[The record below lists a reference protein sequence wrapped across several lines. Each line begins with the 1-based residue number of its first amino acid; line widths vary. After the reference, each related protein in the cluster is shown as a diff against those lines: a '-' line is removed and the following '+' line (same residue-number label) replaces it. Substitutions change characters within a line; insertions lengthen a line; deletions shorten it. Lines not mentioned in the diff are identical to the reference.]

1 MAHKRM
7 KKAKDVT
14 VAARYSEDKLKKV
27 RKKAKRE
34 NKNVSDV
41 IRDGLDAYHIGY
53 EIDHE

>member
-1 MAHKRM
+1 MAHKRT

-14 VAARYSEDKLKKV
+14 VAARYNEDKLKKV

-41 IRDGLDAYHIGY
+41 IREGLDAYQLTY
-53 EIDHE
+53 EVDDD